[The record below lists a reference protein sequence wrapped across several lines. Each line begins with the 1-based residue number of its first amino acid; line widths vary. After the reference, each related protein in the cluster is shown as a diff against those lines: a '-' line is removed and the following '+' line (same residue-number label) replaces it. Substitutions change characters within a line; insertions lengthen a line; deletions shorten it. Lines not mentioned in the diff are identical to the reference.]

1 MNNSKN
7 NEKLKSRIKKKF
19 KHFQFFK
26 IKQFNKFNSINSE
39 NTFPKKNNKKNN
51 NYEIHIHKK
60 LYLQYNILPNQY
72 EQIQINNFIQGKYCH
87 SLSFLKESLI
97 YNYQKEFLKKY
108 YTKTQSMK
116 QIKLFAEFY
125 KTYLQF
131 FCSPTLNELN
141 LNELIEEMVET
152 KAMVFYKKNYKD
164 EKSKKNKEK
173 KRYINMIVFTDKIK
187 KDISRKNTLKDLSK
201 TTIGFNSMT
210 HNTNTNSYK
219 SINSLI
225 NEIGE
230 NKNND
235 ININKNIKNYYNTY
249 SEKDINIIT
258 NKTNLLINKKIP
270 KIKLNLNSI
279 NNKTNISR
287 QKNNN
292 KNSKPTYHKINIVN
306 NKIII
311 INNNSKSKIK
321 KKQKK
326 NNLTLLSRNS
336 FNNNYF
342 SSFNEGV
349 YDYIKSQ
356 DRIIN
361 STNNNNYSS
370 SFTKTLNKERKSSS
384 KIYSNNKINSKN
396 KINNKIIHIKKIKEK
411 NLILKPQ
418 NFQKFFNNNKK
429 IYSNFSYSYLKGAKS
444 ERDNSK
450 EKKRPLLTN
459 FQIFNNN
466 IKSIK
471 KIRYRNNISRNKYSS
486 KNIKTT
492 NSILIKN
499 ETIKNIL
506 KISTL
511 NTFENIRNINKMIA
525 NTSRNK
531 NSTKK
536 KDKTYNSK
544 IKSNI
549 NKYKISKNFLYKKEN
564 LLLKFKNK

>member
-72 EQIQINNFIQGKYCH
+72 EQIQINNFIKGKYCH

-258 NKTNLLINKKIP
+258 NKTNPLINKKIP

-279 NNKTNISR
+279 NNKTNNSR

-321 KKQKK
+321 KNQKK

-342 SSFNEGV
+342 SLFNEGV

-361 STNNNNYSS
+361 STNNNNSS
-370 SFTKTLNKERKSSS
+370 SFTKTLNKERKSS

-418 NFQKFFNNNKK
+418 NFQKIFNNNKK
-429 IYSNFSYSYLKGAKS
+429 IYSNFSYSYLKGAKT

>member
-7 NEKLKSRIKKKF
+7 NENLKSRIKKKF

-72 EQIQINNFIQGKYCH
+72 EQIQINNFIKGKYCH

-258 NKTNLLINKKIP
+258 NKTNPLINKKIP

-321 KKQKK
+321 KNQKK

-342 SSFNEGV
+342 SLFNEGV

-361 STNNNNYSS
+361 STNNNNSS

-418 NFQKFFNNNKK
+418 NFQKIFNNNKK
-429 IYSNFSYSYLKGAKS
+429 IYSNFSYSYLKGAKT

-549 NKYKISKNFLYKKEN
+549 NKYKINKNFLYKKEN

>member
-26 IKQFNKFNSINSE
+26 IKQFNKFNSINPE

-51 NYEIHIHKK
+51 NYEIYIHKK

-72 EQIQINNFIQGKYCH
+72 EQIQINNFIKGKYCH

-258 NKTNLLINKKIP
+258 NKTNPLINKKIP

-321 KKQKK
+321 KNQKK

-342 SSFNEGV
+342 SLFNEGV

-361 STNNNNYSS
+361 STNNNNSS

-418 NFQKFFNNNKK
+418 NFQKIFNNNKK
-429 IYSNFSYSYLKGAKS
+429 IYSNFSYSYLKGAKT

>member
-72 EQIQINNFIQGKYCH
+72 EQIQINNFIKGKYCH

-258 NKTNLLINKKIP
+258 NKTNPLINKKIP

-321 KKQKK
+321 KNQKK

-342 SSFNEGV
+342 SLFNEGV

-361 STNNNNYSS
+361 STNNNNSS

-418 NFQKFFNNNKK
+418 NFQKFFNNNEK
-429 IYSNFSYSYLKGAKS
+429 IYSNFSYSYLKGAKT

>member
-72 EQIQINNFIQGKYCH
+72 EQIQINNFIKGKYCH

-258 NKTNLLINKKIP
+258 NKTNPLINKKIP

-321 KKQKK
+321 KNQKK

-342 SSFNEGV
+342 SLFNEGV

-361 STNNNNYSS
+361 STNNNNSS
-370 SFTKTLNKERKSSS
+370 PFTRTLNKERKSSS

-418 NFQKFFNNNKK
+418 NFQKIFNNNKK
-429 IYSNFSYSYLKGAKS
+429 IYSNFSYSYLKGAKT

>member
-72 EQIQINNFIQGKYCH
+72 EQIQINNFIKGKYCH

-258 NKTNLLINKKIP
+258 NKTNPLINKKIP

-321 KKQKK
+321 KNQKK

-342 SSFNEGV
+342 SLFNEGV

-361 STNNNNYSS
+361 STNNNNSS

-418 NFQKFFNNNKK
+418 NFQKIFNNNKK
-429 IYSNFSYSYLKGAKS
+429 IYSNFSYSYLKGAKT

-549 NKYKISKNFLYKKEN
+549 NKYKISKNFLYKKDN

>member
-72 EQIQINNFIQGKYCH
+72 EQIQINNFIKGKYCH

-258 NKTNLLINKKIP
+258 NKTNPLINKKIP

-321 KKQKK
+321 KNQKK

-342 SSFNEGV
+342 SLFNEGV

-361 STNNNNYSS
+361 STNNNNSS

-418 NFQKFFNNNKK
+418 NFQKIFNNNKK
-429 IYSNFSYSYLKGAKS
+429 IYSNFSYSYLKGAKT

>member
-72 EQIQINNFIQGKYCH
+72 EQIQINNFIKGKYCH

-108 YTKTQSMK
+108 YTKTKSMK

-258 NKTNLLINKKIP
+258 NKTNPLINKKIP

-321 KKQKK
+321 KNQKK

-342 SSFNEGV
+342 SLFNEGV

-361 STNNNNYSS
+361 STNNNNSS

-418 NFQKFFNNNKK
+418 NFQKIFNNNKK
-429 IYSNFSYSYLKGAKS
+429 IYSNFSYSYLKGAKT

-549 NKYKISKNFLYKKEN
+549 SKYKISKNFLYKKDN

>member
-72 EQIQINNFIQGKYCH
+72 EQIQINNFIKGKYCH

-258 NKTNLLINKKIP
+258 NKTNPLINKKIP

-342 SSFNEGV
+342 SLFNEGV

-361 STNNNNYSS
+361 STNNNNSS

-418 NFQKFFNNNKK
+418 NFQKIFNNNKK
-429 IYSNFSYSYLKGAKS
+429 IYSNFSYSYLKGAKT

-549 NKYKISKNFLYKKEN
+549 NKYKISKNFLYKKDN

>member
-72 EQIQINNFIQGKYCH
+72 EQIQINNFIKGKYCH

-108 YTKTQSMK
+108 YTKSQSMK

-249 SEKDINIIT
+249 SEKDLNIIT
-258 NKTNLLINKKIP
+258 NKTNPLINKKIP

-321 KKQKK
+321 KNQKK

-342 SSFNEGV
+342 SLFNEGV

-361 STNNNNYSS
+361 STNNNNSS

-418 NFQKFFNNNKK
+418 NFQKIFNNNKK
-429 IYSNFSYSYLKGAKS
+429 IYSNFSYSYLKGAKT

-549 NKYKISKNFLYKKEN
+549 NKYKISKNFLYIDY
-564 LLLKFKNK
+564 F

>member
-72 EQIQINNFIQGKYCH
+72 EQIQINNFIKGKYCH

-152 KAMVFYKKNYKD
+152 KAMVFYKKNYKE

-258 NKTNLLINKKIP
+258 NKTNPLINKKIP

-321 KKQKK
+321 KNQKK

-342 SSFNEGV
+342 SLFNEGV

-361 STNNNNYSS
+361 STNNNNSS

-418 NFQKFFNNNKK
+418 NFQKIFNNNKK
-429 IYSNFSYSYLKGAKS
+429 IYSNFSYSYLKGAKT

>member
-72 EQIQINNFIQGKYCH
+72 EQIQINNFIKGKYCH

-258 NKTNLLINKKIP
+258 NKTNPLINKKIP

-321 KKQKK
+321 KNQKK

-342 SSFNEGV
+342 SLFNEGV

-361 STNNNNYSS
+361 STNNNNSS
-370 SFTKTLNKERKSSS
+370 SFTKALNKERKSSS

-418 NFQKFFNNNKK
+418 NFQKIFNNNKK
-429 IYSNFSYSYLKGAKS
+429 IYSNFSYSYLKGAKT

>member
-72 EQIQINNFIQGKYCH
+72 EQIQINNFIKGKYCH

-173 KRYINMIVFTDKIK
+173 KRYINMIVFTDKIR
-187 KDISRKNTLKDLSK
+187 KDISKKNTLKDLSK

-258 NKTNLLINKKIP
+258 NKTNPLINKKIP

-321 KKQKK
+321 KNQKK

-342 SSFNEGV
+342 SLFNEGV

-361 STNNNNYSS
+361 STNNNNSS

-418 NFQKFFNNNKK
+418 NFQKIFNNNKK
-429 IYSNFSYSYLKGAKS
+429 IYSNFSYSYLKGAKT

>member
-72 EQIQINNFIQGKYCH
+72 EQIQINNFIKGKYCH

-108 YTKTQSMK
+108 YTKTKSMK

-258 NKTNLLINKKIP
+258 NKTNPLINKKIP

-321 KKQKK
+321 KNQKK

-342 SSFNEGV
+342 SLFNEGV

-361 STNNNNYSS
+361 STNNNNSS

-429 IYSNFSYSYLKGAKS
+429 IYSNFSYSYLKGAKT

>member
-72 EQIQINNFIQGKYCH
+72 EQIQINNFIKGKYCH

-108 YTKTQSMK
+108 YTKKQSMK

-258 NKTNLLINKKIP
+258 NKTNPLINKKIP

-321 KKQKK
+321 KNQKK

-342 SSFNEGV
+342 SLFNEGI

-356 DRIIN
+356 ERIIN
-361 STNNNNYSS
+361 STNNNNSS
-370 SFTKTLNKERKSSS
+370 SFTKTLNKERKSS

-418 NFQKFFNNNKK
+418 NFQKIFNNNKK
-429 IYSNFSYSYLKGAKS
+429 IYSNFSYSYLKGAKT

>member
-72 EQIQINNFIQGKYCH
+72 EQIQINNFIKGKYCH

-108 YTKTQSMK
+108 YTKTKSMK

-258 NKTNLLINKKIP
+258 NKTNPLINKKIP

-321 KKQKK
+321 KNQKK

-342 SSFNEGV
+342 SLFNEGV

-361 STNNNNYSS
+361 STNNNNSS

-418 NFQKFFNNNKK
+418 NFQKIFNNNKK
-429 IYSNFSYSYLKGAKS
+429 IYSNFSYSYLKGAKT

>member
-72 EQIQINNFIQGKYCH
+72 EQIQINNFIKGKYCH

-258 NKTNLLINKKIP
+258 NKTNPLINKKIP

-321 KKQKK
+321 KNQKK

-342 SSFNEGV
+342 SLFNEGV

-361 STNNNNYSS
+361 STNNNNSS

-429 IYSNFSYSYLKGAKS
+429 IYSNFSYSYLKGAKT

>member
-26 IKQFNKFNSINSE
+26 IKQFNKFNSINPE

-72 EQIQINNFIQGKYCH
+72 EQIQINNFIKGKYCH

-258 NKTNLLINKKIP
+258 NKTNPLINKKIP

-321 KKQKK
+321 KNQKK

-342 SSFNEGV
+342 SLFNEGV

-361 STNNNNYSS
+361 STNNNNSS

-418 NFQKFFNNNKK
+418 NFQKIFNNNKK
-429 IYSNFSYSYLKGAKS
+429 IYSNFSYSYLKGAKT